1 MNKQVLVLMAT
12 HNGIQWLEEQLNSI
26 LFQEGVEVSILAS
39 DDASSDKT
47 YEYLKSNSDVRLMPG
62 RGPHGSAG
70 ANFFYLLKHADF
82 SGHDFIALSDQDDIW
97 SNKKLERALYCL
109 AAHGCDGYS
118 ANVTAFWADGREV
131 LVEKAQIQKEW
142 DFLFQSAGPG
152 CTYVMSALL
161 AKKIQDVL
169 RANPQ
174 IAKEICFHDW
184 FIYAWT
190 RANGFKWFIDD
201 TSVMRYRQHD
211 TNVFGVN
218 SGMAVG
224 KHRIEKIKSGWYRGQ
239 VVAIAKVCGIE
250 SHALVYKVLR
260 KNCSGRLALALNA
273 HKFRRRYRDALVLAL
288 ISMMGWF

>member
-1 MNKQVLVLMAT
+1 MAT
-12 HNGIQWLEEQLNSI
+12 HNGIRWVAEQLHSI
-26 LFQEGVEVSILAS
+26 HTQQGVDVSVLAS
-39 DDASSDKT
+39 DDGSTDGT
-47 YEYLKSNSDVRLMPG
+47 FEYLNANPNVKLLPE
-62 RGPHGSAG
+62 RGPYGSAG
-70 ANFFYLLKHADF
+70 KNFFNLLLRANFSGYDF
-82 SGHDFIALSDQDDIW
+82 VAFADQDDIW